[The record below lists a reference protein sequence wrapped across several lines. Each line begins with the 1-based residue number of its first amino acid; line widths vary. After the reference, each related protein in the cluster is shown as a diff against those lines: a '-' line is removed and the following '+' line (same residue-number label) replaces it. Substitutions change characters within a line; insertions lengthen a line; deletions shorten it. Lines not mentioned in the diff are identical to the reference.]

1 MKYIGKTKNIYEKKY
16 NLIIQESFKIIFQ
29 DFYFILN
36 INKKL

>member
-1 MKYIGKTKNIYEKKY
+1 MKYIGKTKNIDEKKY